1 MKFSPGD
8 HAYKLFTGYAV
19 ENLLVVSD
27 ELQFVVVGRESFPTE
42 MRQAKARRT
51 LDSLATID
59 QLRSNS
65 INRDV
70 HGPAPRV
77 ELSGA
82 NRRSQGRIALSD

>member
-27 ELQFVVVGRESFPTE
+27 ELQFVVVSRESFPTE
-42 MRQAKARRT
+42 MRETKVRRT
-51 LDSLATID
+51 LDSLATVD
-59 QLRSNS
+59 EFWSNS

-70 HGPAPRV
+70 DSPAPRIN
-77 ELSGA
+77 LSSA
-82 NRRSQGRIALSD
+82 NRRSQERIALSD